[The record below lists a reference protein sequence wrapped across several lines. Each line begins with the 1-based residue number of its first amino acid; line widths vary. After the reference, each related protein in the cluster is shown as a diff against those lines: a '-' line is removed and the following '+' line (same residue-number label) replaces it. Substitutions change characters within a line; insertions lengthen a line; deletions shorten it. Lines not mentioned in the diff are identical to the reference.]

1 PIPGAVLI
9 LAGLIIKRL
18 MYLQMGRPWT
28 LRHRAIILAGIALG
42 EGLASIL
49 GTSIMIIAK
58 GISSRAY

>member
-1 PIPGAVLI
+1 
-9 LAGLIIKRL
+9 
-18 MYLQMGRPWT
+18 MYLQMGRQWT